1 MAYNEWKNET
11 WNLDG
16 YEKAMQQLLDE
27 YGTSIMKDTY
37 EVFDELTKELPKKLK
52 QETLAKGLKRRKGGK
67 HYANGWRARVEKT
80 SLNIYLLAYNVNKP
94 QLTHLLENGH
104 LKVNGVDRVDG
115 KPHIAPVSEWAEK
128 EVIERVEKRLS
139 E

>member
-1 MAYNEWKNET
+1 MSGYT
-11 WNLDG
+11 VDLDG

-27 YGTSIMKDTY
+27 YGTSVMKDTY

-52 QETLAKGLKRRKGGK
+52 EETIAKGLRRPKGGK

-80 SLNIYLLAYNVNKP
+80 SLNIYLQAYNANKP

-104 LKVNGVDRVDG
+104 AKVNGGRVDG
-115 KPHIAPVSEWAEK
+115 IPHIAPVNEWAEK